1 MSDEDLANA
10 FLWAPPGPVPD
21 GVRLELHRRGLWRL
35 LSPAR
40 KVCRLLLA
48 AEPDA
53 AALSAAARALPDA
66 TWHYLA
72 SHERVVGG
80 ATASVPGGVGRLPAD
95 PGYPRAVEARP
106 VERGDRLRGPR
117 S

>member
-80 ATASVPGGVGRLPAD
+80 AHRAQFLEASGGYRPILGIPVPWR
-95 PGYPRAVEARP
+95 
-106 VERGDRLRGPR
+106 RGP
-117 S
+117 